1 MSNIRK
7 YKGLR
12 QEDYVIPRCL
22 SVPAAA
28 IYLGISPSGVRSL
41 ASEMA
46 IEPLRIGGRVLFD
59 RLDLDEFIE
68 KIKKLRIFKKREAK
82 QSDQDSGSTQT
93 KGGSYDKQKAENEVQ
108 KIMEGLI

>member
-1 MSNIRK
+1 MSSNRK

-12 QEDYVIPRCL
+12 QEDYVVPRCL

-28 IYLGISPSGVRSL
+28 VYLGISPSNVRSL

-59 RLDLDEFIE
+59 RFELDEFVE
-68 KIKKLRIFKKREAK
+68 KIKKLRIFKKRKAK
-82 QSDQDSGSTQT
+82 QGDRDSDSQQT
-93 KGGSYDKQKAENEVQ
+93 KGGSYDKQKANNEVQ